1 MTPNDAIEKLRS
13 HETELKRAGVRH
25 LYLFGS
31 TMRGDA
37 RPDSDVDMFFDYD
50 KGSFGLFA
58 LMDVKEMAA
67 AILGHRAD
75 IMTRD
80 SLHPVLR
87 ARIEADA
94 IEIF

>member
-1 MTPNDAIEKLRS
+1 
-13 HETELKRAGVRH
+13 
-25 LYLFGS
+25 
-31 TMRGDA
+31 
-37 RPDSDVDMFFDYD
+37 MFFDYD